1 MSEAAALQ
9 SQTTRA
15 VPSNSNSLLVQRKC
29 ACGGSSGLTGSCSGC
44 EKKKMLGQPLQNKLR
59 VNDPGDA
66 YEQEGERVAEQV
78 VRLSDVTSTSQARDV
93 TTIPLV
99 QRQVSGVLAATA
111 ETPAVVHETIAAPGQ
126 TLDARTR
133 EFFETRFGHDFG
145 KVRIHA
151 DAKAAQSASYL
162 NAHAYTVGNDVVF
175 GVGGYQPATSA
186 GRRLLAHELTH
197 VVQQESASRA
207 AGALQRSPV
216 FPDASCDNERVK
228 DKISAA
234 VEQSLGLV
242 QQAIDALSE
251 PEGVARPLKRFFSI
265 EPDDRVAL
273 FLIKENMG
281 KLERKL
287 AGAVDSYCQ
296 TPADYRSEKHE
307 APPRGYAHLDETRRP
322 APNSPITYNRNI
334 FRLTG
339 TTTHRQVVNTV
350 LHEYAHLAG
359 VGHAEPVQGSPIGD
373 ENSTKVRGLTTEQ
386 AINSA
391 ETMMRFVRA
400 AAARGPSGSDNKGTN
415 SGSAGDQ
422 HRQAGGNTATE
433 GDSSGSLDCDSLD
446 QLVPPGFPKAEI
458 EERPTL
464 EAHYPGLKG
473 HCFRLLRG
481 GDDSCFGYCLHR
493 AAGGDPLGKG
503 VNLPIPA
510 TIKEFESAFA
520 QYYKPI
526 AVEAVDAANPP
537 ADAVL
542 ALFARGDTPAHTAC
556 RSSIQY
562 EGQYLWESKVSPV
575 FPLILHHLGDLEGGA
590 AGDVVRVYKRRAVEQ
605 P

>member
-1 MSEAAALQ
+1 ML
-9 SQTTRA
+9 
-15 VPSNSNSLLVQRKC
+15 QRKC
-29 ACGGSSGLTGSCSGC
+29 ACGVGSSGFTGRCSEC
-44 EKKKMLGQPLQNKLR
+44 DKKKLLGNSLQAKLR
-59 VNDPGDA
+59 VNEPGDE
-66 YEQEGERVAEQV
+66 YEQEAERVA
-78 VRLSDVTSTSQARDV
+78 RDV
-93 TTIPLV
+93 M
-99 QRQVSGVLAATA
+99 R
-111 ETPAVVHETIAAPGQ
+111 
-126 TLDARTR
+126 TLDARPEGGSAETMSRSLVQRRVAGDDNGQGEVPAVANDVLLSPGETLDGPTR
-133 EFFETRFGHDFG
+133 AFFEARFGYDFG

-151 DAKAAQSASYL
+151 DAKAAQSASDL
-162 NAHAYTVGNDVVF
+162 NALAYTVGNNVVF
-175 GVGGYQPATSA
+175 GAERFQPATSQ
-186 GRRLLAHELTH
+186 GRSLLAHELTH
-197 VVQQESASRA
+197 VVQQTSASGA
-207 AGALQRSPV
+207 AGALQRSPL
-216 FPDASCDNERVK
+216 FPDESCDKERVK
-228 DKISAA
+228 DKITAA
-234 VEQSLGLV
+234 VEQSLGMV
-242 QQAIDALSE
+242 QQAIAALAE

-265 EPDDRVAL
+265 EPNDPIAL
-273 FLIKENMG
+273 FLINENLR

-296 TPADYRSEKHE
+296 TPADYRSENHK
-307 APPRGYAHLDETRRP
+307 APPRGYAGLDPKTRRP
-322 APNSPITYNRNI
+322 TPDSPITYNRNI

-359 VGHAEPVQGSPIGD
+359 IGHAEPVQGSPIGD

-400 AAARGPSGSDNKGTN
+400 VSARGDSGAVKQAASAISARDQQGQADE
-415 SGSAGDQ
+415 SSAAGD
-422 HRQAGGNTATE
+422 T
-433 GDSSGSLDCDSLD
+433 GDALNCHSLD
-446 QLVPPGFPKAEI
+446 QLMPPGFPKAEI

-473 HCFRLLRG
+473 NCFRLLRG

-510 TIKEFESAFA
+510 TIEEFERSFA
-520 QYYKPI
+520 SYYEPI
-526 AVEAVDAANPP
+526 ALEAVDAANPP
-537 ADAVL
+537 ADAEL

-556 RSSIQY
+556 RSDIQY

-575 FPLILHHLGDLEGGA
+575 YPLILHHLSDLEGGA
-590 AGDVVRVYKRRAVEQ
+590 AGAVVKLYKRRAVEQ